1 MVNKWFVDNY
11 DDLRTQVLKIT
22 AGHELS
28 DDLLHE
34 CFIEFQKNKNADKV
48 VENGSAKFFFIRIV
62 LNQWR
67 SNSSRFYRTYKKDNT
82 EFMRLLPEWWAD
94 VNVLD
99 DDYNVE
105 IDELI
110 NLNFNIIEEMLK
122 SDIPKER
129 YLAFVLML
137 WFSNDMNFAELSR
150 RLKISK
156 STARRHF
163 DEASKI
169 ILKKMRDENTQIT
182 YNQLPL
188 KIFTTQILRRYGK
201 GRRF

>member
-11 DDLRTQVLKIT
+11 DDLRHQVLKIT

-34 CFIEFQKNKNADKV
+34 CFIEFQKNKNAEKV
-48 VENGSAKFFFIRIV
+48 IENGSAKFFFIRIV

-67 SNSSRFYRTYKKDNT
+67 SNSSRFYKQYKRDNT
-82 EFMRLLPEWWAD
+82 KYMRLVPEWWED
-94 VNVLD
+94 IKD
-99 DDYNVE
+99 ISDYDIE
-105 IDELI
+105 LDELI

-137 WFSNDMNFAELSR
+137 WFSNDMNFAEVSR
-150 RLKISK
+150 KMNVSR
-156 STARRHF
+156 STVRRHF
-163 DEASKI
+163 DDATKI
-169 ILKKMRDENTQIT
+169 ILQRMKKQNTKIT

-188 KIFTTQILRRYGK
+188 KLFTTQLLRSYGN